1 MVLKQA
7 QQDLSSEP
15 KKRRKVGFAAIDA
28 GVEANDCIS
37 IFLVRTAEEV
47 GSESSFHVDPIDL
60 NQFFGDI
67 GRIYGYKDLKVNV
80 WFSSI
85 SFRAYADITYQSTS
99 DGGKGV
105 TELMPALQKIFGES
119 LLEKRDDFLQ
129 SFSTDFHYIRNIIS
143 NGEVLYPDAS
153 KGSNGV
159 SNHQM
164 DGEVAPIEIV
174 RMGLNSLP
182 VGELYSRLVPLALLL
197 VDGSSPIDVTD
208 PKWEIYLEVEKKTTQ
223 QGDTNVRLLG
233 FAVVYRFYRY
243 PDNSRLRISQI
254 LILPNCQGNGHG
266 WRLLKVINSV
276 AISENVY
283 DLTVEEPSD
292 YLQHVRTCIDIPRL
306 LAFEPVKPAVS
317 SVASQLKER
326 KLSKRTSGIQFDPP
340 TAVVNAVRETL
351 KITKKQFLQ
360 CWEVLIYLDI
370 DQNDRNCMENY
381 RILVAERMKA
391 DILGKDEG
399 KSGKQVIEIP
409 NDYDHDMTFVMF
421 SPSKSKDQVDENE
434 NQMERNQGNQEEQLS
449 KLVDVRM
456 EQIKQIAEKV
466 ALHS

>member
-47 GSESSFHVDPIDL
+47 GSESSFRVDPIDL

-143 NGEVLYPDAS
+143 NGEVFILMHPREAMACLIIRWMES
-153 KGSNGV
+153 F
-159 SNHQM
+159 
-164 DGEVAPIEIV
+164 
-174 RMGLNSLP
+174 P

-254 LILPNCQGNGHG
+254 LVLPNCQGNGHG

-276 AISENVY
+276 AVSENVY

-292 YLQHVRTCIDIPRL
+292 YLQHVRTCIDIQRL

-381 RILVAERMKA
+381 RILVSERMKA